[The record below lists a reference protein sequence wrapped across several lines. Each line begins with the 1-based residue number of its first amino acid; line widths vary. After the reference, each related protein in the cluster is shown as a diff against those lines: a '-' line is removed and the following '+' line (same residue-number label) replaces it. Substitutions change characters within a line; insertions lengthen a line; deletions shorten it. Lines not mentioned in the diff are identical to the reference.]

1 MFNNK
6 IDKFEQYDNKISAL
20 SQEELELT
28 KRLADVK
35 KEKETLQLER
45 RDFGI
50 KCYLDKEKRR
60 EILEQARKLGYSPD
74 KLNELEPYIENW
86 NQDVIDN
93 DKLDSFRIIDKF
105 IINNQEPYNENI
117 LYKISQFFGRITAP
131 ATTGPASGPLPT
143 SSIPQI

>member
-117 LYKISQFFGRITAP
+117 LYKISQFFSDRG
-131 ATTGPASGPLPT
+131 GNGNEN
-143 SSIPQI
+143 

>member
-117 LYKISQFFGRITAP
+117 LYKISQFFSDRG
-131 ATTGPASGPLPT
+131 ASC
-143 SSIPQI
+143 IIQI

>member
-117 LYKISQFFGRITAP
+117 LYKISQFFSDRGGNRNEN
-131 ATTGPASGPLPT
+131 
-143 SSIPQI
+143 

>member
-50 KCYLDKEKRR
+50 RCYLDKEKRR

-117 LYKISQFFGRITAP
+117 LYNSNFA
-131 ATTGPASGPLPT
+131 LE
-143 SSIPQI
+143 

>member
-50 KCYLDKEKRR
+50 KCYLNKEKRR

-105 IINNQEPYNENI
+105 IINNQEHYNENI
-117 LYKISQFFGRITAP
+117 LYKISQFFSDRGGNRNEN
-131 ATTGPASGPLPT
+131 
-143 SSIPQI
+143 

>member
-50 KCYLDKEKRR
+50 RCYLDKEKRR

-93 DKLDSFRIIDKF
+93 DKLDSFRIIDSNF
-105 IINNQEPYNENI
+105 PHQ
-117 LYKISQFFGRITAP
+117 
-131 ATTGPASGPLPT
+131 
-143 SSIPQI
+143 